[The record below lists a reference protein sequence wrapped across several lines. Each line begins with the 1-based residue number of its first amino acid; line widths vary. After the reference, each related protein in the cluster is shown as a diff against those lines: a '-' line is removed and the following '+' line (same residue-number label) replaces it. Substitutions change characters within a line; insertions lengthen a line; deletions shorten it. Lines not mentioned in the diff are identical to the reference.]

1 MYQIFFII
9 LILSLLYFNAPSGS
23 LSSDSNGSNG
33 KKTSIYSGAF
43 TINKDVDGYGYETSH
58 SCGIDNLGGYDMP
71 TDANAY

>member
-9 LILSLLYFNAPSGS
+9 LILSLLYFNSSSGS
-23 LSSDSNGSNG
+23 LSSDSE

-43 TINKDVDGYGYETSH
+43 TVNKDVDGYGYETSH
-58 SCGIDNLGGYDMP
+58 SCGIDNLGGYDIP

>member
-9 LILSLLYFNAPSGS
+9 LILSLLYFNS
-23 LSSDSNGSNG
+23 SSDSTTNNSG